1 MLPSVG
7 PAYLPSPATRTRS
20 VSRTRK
26 HDLFGGNIMTTLSVV
41 AAIWGLF
48 VVAFIGLMVYRG
60 HLTQHETDQLFLS
73 ESAPHSVQ
81 EENDDII
88 RRVNFIQPICKGVGG
103 AAALFTVL
111 VVGVW
116 FAKVFSTSH
125 F

>member
-1 MLPSVG
+1 
-7 PAYLPSPATRTRS
+7 
-20 VSRTRK
+20 
-26 HDLFGGNIMTTLSVV
+26 MTTLSVM

-48 VVAFIGLMVYRG
+48 VTAFVVLMIYRG
-60 HLTQHETDQLFLS
+60 HLTQHETDQLFLR

-116 FAKVFSTSH
+116 FARIFSTAH
-125 F
+125 L

>member
-1 MLPSVG
+1 MLGQPT
-7 PAYLPSPATRTRS
+7 PEPKTLWTRS
-20 VSRTRK
+20 VYRTK
-26 HDLFGGNIMTTLSVV
+26 MHYLLGGNTMTTLSVV

-48 VVAFIGLMVYRG
+48 VTAFVALMVYRG

-103 AAALFTVL
+103 GAALFTVI

-116 FAKVFSTSH
+116 FARIFSTAH
-125 F
+125 L